1 MSVRSVVIAGAAVLL
16 FSCRRT
22 PNPSP
27 PAASSVVPA
36 AAVSAAGAKSQ
47 KQLNEKAPKLLEPT
61 TLVEMPISAY
71 PTSLALD
78 DDVVYLLTS
87 NAAYKL
93 TEGQPVQGIELDL
106 GIGPVVTESAIIFWS
121 KGSIWGAP
129 KHGGEVRALAKL
141 PHQPQYFVAEKGHL
155 AWVDHSDAG
164 PYTIQSLDGRKP
176 RVLVTASGEL
186 SALTMIADSVFFVQR
201 AEDNSWRVGRA
212 RVQGGDVEY
221 STSRTGQ
228 TPAMLT
234 GTESLVYY
242 DMKTSEIRRL
252 QTDLQHEETWLKDF
266 VCTPLYES
274 INVYC
279 ACVEGL
285 FEVRA
290 TDHKPHVLIYGRHE
304 TITYIRA
311 NSKYIV
317 WTVDKGPD
325 KLAVYRLPV
334 VATRD

>member
-22 PNPSP
+22 PSPSP
-27 PAASSVVPA
+27 PVASSVVPA
-36 AAVSAAGAKSQ
+36 ASVSSSGSPRQPKEST
-47 KQLNEKAPKLLEPT
+47 PKLLQPT
-61 TLVEMPISAY
+61 TLVEMPVAAY
-71 PTSLALD
+71 ATSLALE

-87 NAAYKL
+87 NAAYRI
-93 TEGQPVQGIELDL
+93 TEGQPVQGIQLDL

-121 KGSIWGAP
+121 KGSIWSAP

-141 PHQPQYFVAEKGHL
+141 AHQPQYFVASKGHL

-164 PYTIQSLDGRKP
+164 PYSIQTLDGRKP
-176 RVLVTASGEL
+176 RVLATASGEL
-186 SALTMIADSVFFVQR
+186 SALNMIDDSVFFVQR
-201 AEDNSWRVGRA
+201 AEDNSWRVGRV

-234 GTESLVYY
+234 GTDSLVYY
-242 DMKTSEIRRL
+242 DLKTSEIRRL
-252 QTDLQHEETWLKDF
+252 QTDLKREETWLKDF
-266 VCTPLYES
+266 VCTPLYEATN
-274 INVYC
+274 IYC

-311 NSKYIV
+311 NSQYIV

-334 VATRD
+334 EATRN